1 MNNPKLEEREN
12 PQNKKITK
20 RIVLS
25 ETTTDERTNKENDS
39 AEHYNMRIEGRK
51 AKILRIKYGRISPSQ
66 HSKASHSLFQ
76 VAMAHCVN
84 KSPSKW

>member
-25 ETTTDERTNKENDS
+25 ETTDERTNKENDS